1 LPVFSSSVSVGTTAV
16 EVVGAY
22 IGKQYVYLQD
32 GDFDGDTVTY
42 VGASDVSAANG
53 IKLSKETPTVFET
66 YEDDPLHAISSA
78 AGGSVRVLR
87 IK

>member
-1 LPVFSSSVSVGTTAV
+1 MPVFSSSVSVGTAAV
-16 EVVGAY
+16 EIVGAD

-42 VGASDVSAANG
+42 VGASDVSVSTG

-66 YEDDPLHAISSA
+66 YEDDPLPPLGA
-78 AGGSVRVLR
+78 
-87 IK
+87 